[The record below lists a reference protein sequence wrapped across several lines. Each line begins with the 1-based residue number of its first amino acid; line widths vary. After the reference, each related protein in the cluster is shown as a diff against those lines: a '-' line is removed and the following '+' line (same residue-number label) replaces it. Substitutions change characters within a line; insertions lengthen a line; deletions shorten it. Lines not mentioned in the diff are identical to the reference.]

1 MARKASPTQEMINE
15 MVLKACLLGKAQIE
29 NITNYSECYLKYEYY
44 LSTVKIVREY
54 TDLTLLNSTFYN
66 DTIAAR
72 RQAVKDKDNE
82 AWRWAS
88 IRIKNFSI
96 LCKLMVQ
103 ANLYQAIKIGK
114 SVIERTEAKYS

>member
-1 MARKASPTQEMINE
+1 MINE